1 MKTINEVGQYFGKSV
16 SGFVANKFIV
26 EMSALGF
33 GNLRFYVKKFSIPFE
48 NLIFVEDIYVSNSTL
63 ARPKN
68 VLAVQSYYEVTFT
81 VRMDKDNSIIKNLE
95 RLFKATH
102 NNTTYETVAPNRAS
116 LFALA
121 ITVFGANGS
130 PVYHKG
136 FDNCMIVDMSSYD
149 VDSSDRKLKDYDIK
163 VLTNGIQGYSS
174 TNSKVPLEGNV
185 QVKCS
190 EYRTRLEA
198 ARKAYS
204 TEFNKLKRKSPI
216 GDDMIISGENVVKA
230 LSVSHYFEVIREAKK
245 ACPNINERFQI
256 SNQIDRAGVPKI
268 EAFAKEYGVETYL
281 A

>member
-48 NLIFVEDIYVSNSTL
+48 NLIFVEDIYVSKSTL

-163 VLTNGIQGYSS
+163 VLTNGIPGYSS
-174 TNSKVPLEGNV
+174 TV

-198 ARKAYS
+198 ARKAYNI
-204 TEFNKLKRKSPI
+204 EFDERKRKAPI
-216 GDDMIISGENVVKA
+216 GDAMIISGEDTIA
-230 LSVSHYFEVIREAKK
+230 AISASHYFEVIRDAKK